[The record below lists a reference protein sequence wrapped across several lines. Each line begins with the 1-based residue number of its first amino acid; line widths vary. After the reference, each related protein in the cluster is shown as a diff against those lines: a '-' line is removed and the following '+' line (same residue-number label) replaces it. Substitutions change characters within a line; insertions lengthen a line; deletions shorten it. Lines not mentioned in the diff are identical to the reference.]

1 MGNGIGRLT
10 VCFTGEEGRRKHH
23 EIPVLLSDPSDE
35 GLGHSFCYVR
45 PDPTRL
51 SSSKVHSE
59 EETTTFKT
67 ISGASVSANTW
78 TPLSTTIVDL
88 YSYHSIDRVA
98 AAFESSN
105 SFASI
110 PLQPI
115 PRNLSGPMVSYG
127 IPGSGPLE
135 RGFLSGPIERGFMSG
150 PLDRASGLF
159 SGPIDS
165 KSYNGGGGGGLG
177 SDNHFP
183 RSFSHGAGF
192 GLGFGSGPFRPRS
205 RKGKL
210 IRVLQRAISK
220 TLISRIGGGQQN
232 SIVAPIK
239 GGGLKDPDWN
249 YNEKQQHNENLTV
262 NSVNFLSSD
271 GSLEDDE
278 SLESQNLQWAQ
289 GKAGED
295 RVHVVVS
302 EEHGWVF
309 VGIYDGFNGP
319 DAPDYLL
326 SNLYSFVHKELK
338 GLLWDDGFESATTTT
353 TTTIGDTTAGV
364 AAAAPVSSSS
374 SVFGEDSDQ
383 DCARNRTGGDA
394 CAHCVVEEQENY
406 PCPSGDDSNSD
417 LDSPNPK
424 RKRGRNSKSK
434 YRGNAA
440 KKWEENQRR
449 WKCEWDRERV
459 ELDRRLKEQL
469 NKSGSQS
476 ASSKAINHADVLK
489 ALSQALRKT
498 EESYLEIA
506 DKMAVENPELALM
519 GSCVLVMLMKGEDVY
534 VMNVGDSRAVL
545 AQKAEPDYWLGKIRQ
560 DLERI
565 NEETM
570 HDLEGLD
577 GDRPCTVPSLT
588 ACQLSVDH
596 STSVEEEV
604 QRIKNEHPDDACAVM
619 NDRVKGSLK
628 VTRAFGAGFL
638 KQPKWNN
645 ALLEAFR
652 IDYLGTSPYINCSP
666 SLYHHKL
673 GPKDRFLLLSS
684 DGLYQYFTNEEAV
697 SEVEHFITLQP
708 EGDPAQHLV
717 EEVLFR
723 AAKKAGMDFHELLEI
738 PQGDRR
744 RYHDDVSIIVISLEG
759 RIWKSCV

>member
-1 MGNGIGRLT
+1 MGNGLGKIS
-10 VCFTGEEGRRKHH
+10 VCFTGGGAVRRRKDMAVV
-23 EIPVLLSDPSDE
+23 ISDPLED
-35 GLGHSFCYVR
+35 LGHSFCYVR
-45 PDPTRL
+45 PDPSRL

-59 EETTTFKT
+59 ETTTFRT
-67 ISGASVSANTW
+67 ISGASVSANTS
-78 TPLSTTIVDL
+78 TPLSTAFVDL
-88 YSYHSIDRVA
+88 YSYNSIDRA
-98 AAFESSN
+98 SAFESST

-115 PRNLSGPMVSYG
+115 PRNSMNSGPLPANFGG
-127 IPGSGPLE
+127 IPGSGPIE
-135 RGFLSGPIERGFMSG
+135 RGFLSGPIERGFLSG
-150 PLDRASGLF
+150 PLDRGLF
-159 SGPIDS
+159 SGPLEKGCSDQFQR
-165 KSYNGGGGGGLG
+165 SY
-177 SDNHFP
+177 
-183 RSFSHGAGF
+183 SHGDFA
-192 GLGFGSGPFRPRS
+192 FRSRS
-205 RKGKL
+205 RKGSL

-220 TLISRIGGGQQN
+220 TIYRGQN

-239 GGGLKDPDWN
+239 GVVSVKEPDWIVGA
-249 YNEKQQHNENLTV
+249 EKQNELTIS
-262 NSVNFLSSD
+262 SVNLSSD
-271 GSLEDDE
+271 YSLEDDD

-302 EEHGWVF
+302 EGHGWVF

-326 SNLYSFVHKELK
+326 SNLYSAVHKELK
-338 GLLWDDGFESATTTT
+338 GLLWDDKNEPTNSTSSVPSENSNSEMEYSCPRV
-353 TTTIGDTTAGV
+353 DDE
-364 AAAAPVSSSS
+364 SSSRD
-374 SVFGEDSDQ
+374 GTE
-383 DCARNRTGGDA
+383 GG
-394 CAHCVVEEQENY
+394 CSRCVEQENY
-406 PCPSGDDSNSD
+406 PCGSVDVNCDSNS
-417 LDSPNPK
+417 SK
-424 RKRGRNSKSK
+424 KRGKNSKSK
-434 YRGNAA
+434 YRGAA

-449 WKCEWDRERV
+449 WKCEWDRERL

-469 NKSGSQS
+469 NRDDSNGSGS
-476 ASSKAINHADVLK
+476 INHSDVLK
-489 ALSQALRKT
+489 ALSQALMKT
-498 EESYLEIA
+498 EEAYLDTA
-506 DKMAVENPELALM
+506 DKMVMENPELALM

-545 AQKAEPDYWLGKIRQ
+545 AQKAEPDLWRQ

-565 NEETM
+565 NEETLY
-570 HDLEGLD
+570 DLELCD
-577 GDRPCTVPSLT
+577 VERSNTVPSLT
-588 ACQLSVDH
+588 AFQLTMDH

-604 QRIKNEHPDDACAVM
+604 QRIKSEHPDDPCAVM

-645 ALLEAFR
+645 ALLEVFR
-652 IDYLGTSPYINCSP
+652 IDYIGTSPYINCLP
-666 SLYHHKL
+666 SLYHHRL
-673 GPKDRFLLLSS
+673 GPRDRFLILSS

-697 SEVEHFITLQP
+697 SEVELFIAWSP

-744 RYHDDVSIIVISLEG
+744 RYHDDVFIIVISLEG
-759 RIWKSCV
+759 RIWRSCV